1 MGRAWLRATGPGE
14 LTFHYT
20 NQQQVISPAATERAR
35 VESMLELTVAEL
47 GVEIRRPCARQL
59 ELDPTDHNVYFDR
72 IVGPDLGLDRDSSGA
87 RLSREARGGGVPRP
101 GRQRSRRRCPS
112 GSHDAPRLCQPG
124 H

>member
-47 GVEIRRPCARQL
+47 GVEFAEVLLDSIAIHLAHACRVRRAEEEFRALVDNAVDVVAR
-59 ELDPTDHNVYFDR
+59 
-72 IVGPDLGLDRDSSGA
+72 LDRTMRHVYVNPAIEGGPWGA
-87 RLSREARGGGVPRP
+87 
-101 GRQRSRRRCPS
+101 SRRTHRQN
-112 GSHDAPRLCQPG
+112 HL
-124 H
+124 